1 MCVSFSGLV
10 SHTHTHTHRCWP
22 FISYRSNTEL
32 LVGDIIAYFI
42 LCAWITLSFDFTKT
56 LFCDIKINSNSFEQ
70 ENGAVL
76 KYVSTETCITERDVQ
91 KHKNRVLTYIQHR
104 TITKDLQL
112 MLHPQIRRKPEMIFT
127 IKNMK
132 HQYFLLYYRS
142 LILSRDKT
150 IKKKIIVTYYFTILT
165 FFSQFWESQ
174 NCKKIYIYIYKLN
187 PGEKKS
193 ELWDKKTIIF
203 LILWQKWATVL
214 YSKIFCIKIMW
225 IWGLNVFNCLE
236 NILMLVKYIHIN
248 NILY

>member
-1 MCVSFSGLV
+1 MVNFCKGLTLKTTILHLHVFPEVISFMFCVFEKQTVFVNKDSDTDLFAIAFIWTKERCVCRSVGW
-10 SHTHTHTHRCWP
+10 SHTHTHTHHCWP

-127 IKNMK
+127 IKYMK
-132 HQYFLLYYRS
+132 HQYF
-142 LILSRDKT
+142 I
-150 IKKKIIVTYYFTILT
+150 
-165 FFSQFWESQ
+165 
-174 NCKKIYIYIYKLN
+174 
-187 PGEKKS
+187 
-193 ELWDKKTIIF
+193 
-203 LILWQKWATVL
+203 
-214 YSKIFCIKIMW
+214 
-225 IWGLNVFNCLE
+225 
-236 NILMLVKYIHIN
+236 
-248 NILY
+248 